1 MNSLSKLVAGI
12 AVALLVAVG
21 SYFALVQFGMPRGP
35 VPGSIAGAIFGLG
48 VVLSF
53 RNRQGSKSTDPTRNT
68 D

>member
-1 MNSLSKLVAGI
+1 MNSLSRLVAAI
-12 AVALLVAVG
+12 AVAFLVAVG

-35 VPGSIAGAIFGLG
+35 VPGSIAGAIFGWG

-53 RNRQGSKSTDPTRNT
+53 RNRRGRESTDPTWNT